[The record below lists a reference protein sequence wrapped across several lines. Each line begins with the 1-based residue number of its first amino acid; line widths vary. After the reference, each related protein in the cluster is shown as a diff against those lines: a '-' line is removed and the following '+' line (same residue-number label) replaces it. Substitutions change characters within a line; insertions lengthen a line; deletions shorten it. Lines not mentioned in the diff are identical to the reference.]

1 MENIKFH
8 DFGNV
13 QDESEVKDI
22 LKKDIEN
29 LLNTASMP
37 LHVYVKDITPEK
49 ISGEV
54 IESNC
59 VIAKF
64 CIHTLHPN
72 RQIEYSI
79 IATQFA

>member
-8 DFGNV
+8 DFEKV
-13 QDESEVKDI
+13 QYESEVKEV

-29 LLNTASMP
+29 LFNTASMP
-37 LHVYVKDITPEK
+37 LHVYVKDITPER

-59 VIAKF
+59 AIAKF
-64 CIHTLHPN
+64 CIHDLHPN
-72 RQIEYSI
+72 RQVEYSI

>member
-8 DFGNV
+8 DFEQV
-13 QDESEVKDI
+13 QYESEVKEI

-29 LLNTASMP
+29 LFNTANMP
-37 LHVYVKDITPEK
+37 LDVYVNDITPER

-59 VIAKF
+59 AIAKF
-64 CIHTLHPN
+64 CIHNLHPN
-72 RQIEYSI
+72 RQVEYSI
-79 IATQFA
+79 IATQ

>member
-8 DFGNV
+8 DFEQV
-13 QDESEVKDI
+13 QYESEVKEI

-29 LLNTASMP
+29 LFNTANMP
-37 LHVYVKDITPEK
+37 LDVYVNDITPER

-59 VIAKF
+59 AIAKF
-64 CIHTLHPN
+64 CIHNLHPN
-72 RQIEYSI
+72 RQVEYSI